1 VTISQDARDDAE
13 TAGKTGWGAPQS
25 RVVTWHDPM
34 TTQATVA
41 SMSGLAYWQAVADGR
56 FPPPP
61 IAELVQMRL
70 ADVENGRI
78 AFSCTP
84 DGSMYNPLGM
94 VHGGLACTLL
104 DTATGCALHTTL
116 PEGVG
121 YTSIEIKV
129 NYLKAITAA
138 SAPLMAVGTVV
149 KAGSRVGFAEASLT
163 DASGELVATATST
176 LLVFG
181 LPDKTKHSKANGNR
195 VG

>member
-1 VTISQDARDDAE
+1 MTTSQDARAGAD
-13 TAGKTGWGAPQS
+13 TAGDTGWGAEQS
-25 RVVTWHDPM
+25 RVITWHDPM

-41 SMSGLAYWQAVADGR
+41 SMSGLAYWQAVGEGR

-61 IAELVQMRL
+61 IAELVRMSL
-70 ADVENGRI
+70 VDVESGRI
-78 AFSCTP
+78 AFTCTP

-138 SAPLMAVGTVV
+138 SAPLTAVGTVV

-163 DASGELVATATST
+163 DASGALVATATST
-176 LLVFG
+176 LLVFK
-181 LPDKTKHSKANGNR
+181 LSDTARHSTTNGNH
-195 VG
+195 

>member
-1 VTISQDARDDAE
+1 MTTSQDARDAAE
-13 TAGKTGWGAPQS
+13 MAGKTGWGAAQS
-25 RVVTWHDPM
+25 RLVTWHDPM
-34 TTQATVA
+34 KTQATVA
-41 SMSGLAYWQAVADGR
+41 SMSGLAYWRGVADGH

-70 ADVENGRI
+70 VDVERGHV

-129 NYLKAITAA
+129 NYLKAISAACAPLTAA
-138 SAPLMAVGTVV
+138 GSVV
-149 KAGSRVGFAEASLT
+149 KAWSRIGFAEASLT
-163 DASGELVATATST
+163 DASGALVATATST
-176 LLVFG
+176 LLAFG
-181 LPDKTKHSKANGNR
+181 SSGSAKHSKTNGNSI
-195 VG
+195 G

>member
-1 VTISQDARDDAE
+1 MTTSQDAHDEAE
-13 TAGKTGWGAPQS
+13 TADEASWGEPQS
-25 RVVTWHDPM
+25 RVVSWHDPM
-34 TTQATVA
+34 KTQATVA
-41 SMSGLAYWQAVADGR
+41 SMSGLAYWQAVGDGR

-61 IAELVQMRL
+61 IAELVRMSL
-70 ADVENGRI
+70 VDVENGRI

-116 PEGVG
+116 PERVG

-138 SAPLMAVGTVV
+138 SAPLTAVGTVV

-163 DASGELVATATST
+163 DASGALVATATST
-176 LLVFG
+176 LLVFD
-181 LPDKTKHSKANGNR
+181 LPGSAKHSKTNGNHS
-195 VG
+195 